1 MPSRRKL
8 ILKSLGLPEN
18 DDRLPVH
25 RVEDKRFEDYAGNT
39 WLLTYREGSIMLRS
53 QPLGVRI
60 YAEHLSDLIVF
71 YSQAEFSQFLKEYE
85 HEND

>member
-25 RVEDKRFEDYAGNT
+25 RVEDKRFEDHAGNT
-39 WLLTYREGSIMLRS
+39 WKLIYHYSGITLRCEAI
-53 QPLGVRI
+53 GVRI
-60 YAEHLSDLIVF
+60 HAEHLSDLIVF